1 MKKTIISS
9 LLAIAAAAPIASY
22 AADGT
27 ITFNGMVTGQTCTI
41 TGNGMGKDFAV
52 TLDNVPTS
60 ALATDGQPANVRNDT
75 ITFVLTNCANNGATP
90 AANGAVRVR
99 FEGGP
104 TVDPVTHRLINT
116 TGANFA
122 QRVQVGLINSDFS
135 DIQIGGAQTTGN
147 PYKAITGDTSA
158 TPSTGTATVVYGTKY
173 VATGGAATK
182 GQVRT
187 TVQYSL
193 DFQ

>member
-1 MKKTIISS
+1 MKKIILSS
-9 LLAIAAAAPIASY
+9 LLVIAAAPVLSQ

-27 ITFNGMVTGQTCTI
+27 ITFNGNVTGQTCSI
-41 TGNGMGKDFAV
+41 SGNGGTKDFTV
-52 TLDNVPTS
+52 KLDSAPTS
-60 ALATDGQPANVRNDT
+60 ALAGKGQTAVVRNDT
-75 ITFVLTNCANNGATP
+75 IRFVLTGCTNNGATP

-99 FEGGP
+99 FDGGP
-104 TVDPVTHRLINT
+104 TVNPTTHRLINT

-122 QRVQVGLINSDFS
+122 TNVEIGLINSDFS
-135 DIQIGGAQTTGN
+135 DINIGGDQNTGGN
-147 PYKAITGDTSA
+147 PYIPITGDTSA

-173 VATGGAATK
+173 VATGIATR
-182 GQVRT
+182 GQVVT